1 MRDEVVGLG
10 DQPMMRLEC
19 AWCGLVL
26 ADGAGPVTHGICS
39 VCEQYVD
46 VAQPFTD
53 PVTQRQIALV
63 PVVSHTVAAAGWR
76 ADGTAG
82 VAIVRF
88 TSRAIYRYAQVPLVW
103 WLSFLAAERK
113 GRHLAMTLGAE
124 PARFPCARIAD
135 HAALAQGDGDPGE
148 EFPDGETLADA

>member
-1 MRDEVVGLG
+1 MPVANSIMASPV
-10 DQPMMRLEC
+10 
-19 AWCGLVL
+19 AT
-26 ADGAGPVTHGICS
+26 GA
-39 VCEQYVD
+39 
-46 VAQPFTD
+46 
-53 PVTQRQIALV
+53 LN
-63 PVVSHTVAAAGWR
+63 
-76 ADGTAG
+76 
-82 VAIVRF
+82 
-88 TSRAIYRYAQVPLVW
+88 RYAQVPLVW